1 MFEYVAKLVCGLQ
14 RDPSDMRLTRGAY
27 ATTINIHNPNEGEVK
42 FSKKLAFTFPPE
54 EQTPGEVRDIG
65 EHVLGPD
72 EALAVDCMDIRRQLG
87 EFPTPYIEGFVVIQ
101 SRESLD
107 VSAVY
112 TSAALDANG
121 RPTTQSGIDVEQIR
135 ERQRERRPEL
145 ADLVAVPDIE
155 SGSFCKRQEGN
166 LIVTVRNQGLGP
178 AGASTTEVDFF
189 GHGKVSLPTPP
200 LAPNASVDL
209 PFPIPLG
216 CFDPDCEFRITVDV
230 LHDVAEADEGN
241 NTADDTCLG

>member
-1 MFEYVAKLVCGLQ
+1 VRSGSSRSSHSRSPL
-14 RDPSDMRLTRGAY
+14 R
-27 ATTINIHNPNEGEVK
+27 
-42 FSKKLAFTFPPE
+42 SKP
-54 EQTPGEVRDIG
+54 PGEVGDIG

-72 EALAVDCMDIRRQLG
+72 QALAVDCTDIRRQLG
-87 EFPTPYIEGFVVIQ
+87 FPRPYIEGFVVIQ

-121 RPTTQSGIDVEQIR
+121 RPTAQSGIDVEQIR
-135 ERQRERRPEL
+135 ERQRDGRPEL

-155 SGSFCKRQEGN
+155 SGSFCKRRGEN

-189 GHGKVSLPTPP
+189 SHGKVSLPTPP

-209 PFPIPLG
+209 LFPIPLG
-216 CFDPDCEFRITVDV
+216 CFDPDCEFRITVDA
-230 LHDVAEADEGN
+230 LHDVAETDEGN
-241 NTADDTCLG
+241 NIADDTCLG

>member
-54 EQTPGEVRDIG
+54 EQSPGEVREIG

-72 EALAVDCMDIRRQLG
+72 QALAVDCMDIRRQLG
-87 EFPTPYIEGFVVIQ
+87 QFPTPYIEGFVVIQ
-101 SRESLD
+101 SGESLD

-112 TSAALDANG
+112 TSAAVDANG
-121 RPTTQSGIDVEQIR
+121 RPTAQSGIDVEQIR
-135 ERQRERRPEL
+135 ERQRDGRPEL

-155 SGSFCKRQEGN
+155 SGSFCKRRGGD

-189 GHGKVSLPTPP
+189 SHGKVSLPTPP

-209 PFPIPLG
+209 LFPIPLG
-216 CFDPDCEFRITVDV
+216 CFDPDCEFRITVDA
-230 LHDVAEADEGN
+230 LHDVAETDEGN
-241 NTADDTCLG
+241 NIADDTCLG